1 MAGYTRQ
8 SSSSIASGQAVS
20 AVPLNNE
27 FNQVQSAFNA
37 SSGHN
42 HDGSSAGNGPK
53 IVLTTSIS
61 GFLPLAHGG
70 VAGKN
75 QVTTSNPAATN
86 DTGEGYAVGSFW
98 GNSSTKRGY
107 IAYAVGDDAAE
118 WKEIAHINKDGNAI
132 DPGADNTVDLG
143 TNSNQFK
150 DLYIN
155 GTANIDALAADAATV
170 TGAITGTGGI
180 TSFPTFQSSASGT
193 VSASTFAGYANK
205 RVVLSGSSAATY
217 VLPDA
222 VSGDAGKTWIIN
234 NASSAAITL
243 DVDGNSQTVTKLT
256 GSAAAVTTDITI
268 ASGGVAELICTGAD
282 SYILYG
288 SGIA

>member
-27 FNQVQSAFNA
+27 FNQVQSAFDA

-42 HDGSSAGNGPK
+42 HDGTSAGNGPK
-53 IVLTTSIS
+53 IALATSVS
-61 GFLPLAHGG
+61 GYLPLDNGG

-75 QVTTSNPAATN
+75 QVTTSNPGTGD
-86 DTGEGYAVGSFW
+86 DTADNYNVGSFW
-98 GNSSTKRGY
+98 ANTSTDRGY
-107 IAYAVGDDAAE
+107 ISYDVSSGAAV
-118 WKEIAHINKDGNAI
+118 WKEIVHINAAGNAV

-180 TSFPTFQSSASGT
+180 TSFITYQASASGS
-193 VSASTFAGYANK
+193 VNASTFSGYANK
-205 RVVLSGSSAATY
+205 RVVLTGSSATTY
-217 VLPDA
+217 ELPDA
-222 VSGDAGKTWIIN
+222 VSGDQGKTWVIC

-243 DVDGNSQTVTKLT
+243 DVDTNSQTVTKLI
-256 GSAAAVTTDITI
+256 GSASATTSDITI
-268 ASGGVAELICTGAD
+268 ASGGVVDLVCTGAD
-282 SYILYG
+282 NYIIYG

>member
-27 FNQVQSAFNA
+27 FNQVQSAFDA

-70 VAGKN
+70 IAGKN

-180 TSFPTFQSSASGT
+180 TSFPTYQASAAGT

-205 RVVLSGSSAATY
+205 RVVLGGSSAATY
-217 VLPDA
+217 TLPDA
-222 VSGDAGKTWIIN
+222 VSGDLGKTWIIN

-243 DVDGNSQTVTKLT
+243 DVDTNSQTVTKLT

>member
-27 FNQVQSAFNA
+27 FNQVQSAFDA

-70 VAGKN
+70 IAGKN

>member
-27 FNQVQSAFNA
+27 FNQVQSAFDA

-42 HDGSSAGNGPK
+42 HDGSTSGNGPK

-61 GFLPLAHGG
+61 GYLPLAHGG

-107 IAYAVGDDAAE
+107 VAYAVGDDAAE

-180 TSFPTFQSSASGT
+180 TSFPTYQSSASGT

>member
-27 FNQVQSAFNA
+27 FNQVQSAFDA

-42 HDGSSAGNGPK
+42 HDGSTSGNGPK

-61 GFLPLAHGG
+61 GYLPLAHGG

-180 TSFPTFQSSASGT
+180 TSFPTYQSSASGT

>member
-27 FNQVQSAFNA
+27 FNQVQSAFDA

-70 VAGKN
+70 IAGKN

-222 VSGDAGKTWIIN
+222 VSGDQGKTWIIN

>member
-8 SSSSIASGQAVS
+8 SASSIANGVAIS

-27 FNQVQSAFNA
+27 FNALLAAFDA
-37 SSGHN
+37 SSGHQ
-42 HDGSSAGNGPK
+42 HDGTTGDAPK
-53 IVLTTSIS
+53 IALATCTS
-61 GFLPLAHGG
+61 GFLPVNQGG
-70 VAGKN
+70 VAGLN
-75 QVTTSNPAATN
+75 NVTTSNPGVNN
-86 DTGEGYAVGSFW
+86 DTDESYNIGSFW
-98 GNSSTKRGY
+98 ANSNTDRGY
-107 IAYAVGDDAAE
+107 LCYDPADGEAV
-118 WKEIAHINKDGNAI
+118 WKELVHINATGNAI

-170 TGAITGTGGI
+170 TGIITGSGGI
-180 TSFPTFQSSASGT
+180 TSFINIQTSASST
-193 VSASTFAGYANK
+193 VAAGTFAGYANK
-205 RVVLSGSSAATY
+205 RVILTGSTAATY

-222 VSGDAGKTWIIN
+222 VVGDVGKTWVIC

-243 DVDGNSQTVTKLT
+243 DVDTNSQTVTKLV
-256 GSAAAVTTDITI
+256 GSAAATTSDITI
-268 ASGGVAELICTGAD
+268 ASGGVVDLVCTAAD
-282 SYILYG
+282 NYILYG

>member
-8 SSSSIASGQAVS
+8 SASSIASGQAVS

-27 FNQVQSAFNA
+27 FNQVQSAFDA

-42 HDGSSAGNGPK
+42 HDGSTSGNGPK

-70 VAGKN
+70 IAGKN

-180 TSFPTFQSSASGT
+180 TSFPTYQSSASGT

-222 VSGDAGKTWIIN
+222 VSGDQGKTWIIN